1 MSKDAPAAASNELQP
16 VPIDL
21 HTPQLTLR
29 AILTGMVLGGLLS
42 VCNIYAGLTI
52 GWGMNMS
59 ITSAIL
65 AYGFWHTMHLA
76 FGARPWSILENN
88 INQTAGTAA
97 AAVSSA
103 GLVAGIPALALLAPE
118 KNLPWLHL
126 SIWTFSVCLVGIAI
140 AVGMR
145 KQLIIT
151 DKLPFPTGIATA
163 ATLRE
168 IHSQGAEAM
177 LKVVALLGAAV
188 VASAMFVLK
197 YVHVIASWSPASW
210 SMGGYPLKSLT
221 FSLNPSLLMYGV
233 GIIVGLRTTT
243 WLLFGSILGWL
254 VIAPPLIRQNYIR
267 LTISEPLPMLPQGV
281 VLPPE
286 PEGYAKYN
294 SDKKQL
300 EWKGQMSEAERE
312 RLLAMSS
319 DPLFQQAIAR
329 FYVRSQSAVRVPVSM
344 PAGVSL
350 NKLLVEYDA
359 DSGMLKAKSGIS
371 AADRAALLNASAD
384 PAWRDA
390 VEKLSANF
398 QYETTR
404 PLVFSRAVPRM
415 PSGFGLPQ
423 KWTGFVRYDRSK
435 GKLSVMGRLPDEALA
450 ESMTHIDQA
459 LSQHPARKAD
469 IEKFRASLVELHRES
484 ASPLLG
490 AVDATALTPL
500 VRYDAARQHLT
511 SRGVLSKGDEESA
524 VAAAGSNEIIIA
536 GMKSLS
542 AASKYQPAQANF
554 ADVVAWLLWPGVAL
568 MVVSSIVSF
577 GFSWRSI
584 ARTFTSR
591 RPSDGDVD
599 DDVPSQHLVSNQLW
613 LIGILVAGILS
624 VTLQMIYFDITW
636 WAASIGVLL
645 SFALAL
651 VAGRVAGETNTTPVG
666 AMGKVTQLVFGA
678 IAPGN
683 PAPNLMAATVTGG
696 AASKCAELLFDL
708 KAGRLVGASPKYQ
721 TFAQVCGA
729 LAGATIGTFGYLM
742 LLPNPKDQLF
752 SEPFTAPAVTT
763 WKAVAELFMIGF
775 KAIPEGTPMA
785 IIIACAFGVLLP
797 VLEKVLP
804 RKAAAFVPSPA
815 AIGLSFVIQGDVA
828 VAMFLGAAIA
838 ALVSNIYPDWSKRFL
853 VTLAAGMVAGDSLS
867 GAGVSLYEFTKL

>member
-1 MSKDAPAAASNELQP
+1 MSKDSPAPASNELQA

-21 HTPQLTLR
+21 HTPQLTIR
-29 AILTGMVLGGLLS
+29 AVLTGMVLGGLLS

-76 FGARPWSILENN
+76 FHTRPWSILENN

-103 GLVAGIPALALLAPE
+103 GLVAGIPALSLLAPE
-118 KNLPWLHL
+118 KTLPWIHL

-177 LKVVALLGAAV
+177 RKVVALLGAAV

-197 YVHVIASWSPASW
+197 YTHVIASWAPTSW
-210 SMGGYPLKSLT
+210 HVSGFSLKSLT

-243 WLLFGSILGWL
+243 WLILGSILGWL
-254 VIAPPLIRQNYIR
+254 VLAPPLIRQNYIR
-267 LTISEPLPMLPQGV
+267 LTISEPLPMLPEGI

-294 SDKKQL
+294 TDKKQL
-300 EWKGQMSEAERE
+300 EWKGQMSDAERA
-312 RLLAMSS
+312 RLLAMSD
-319 DPLFQQAIAR
+319 DPLFRQAIER
-329 FYVRSQSAVRVPVSM
+329 FYVRSQLSVRVPLSL
-344 PAGVSL
+344 PASTSTGAL
-350 NKLLVEYDA
+350 PVEYDSA
-359 DSGMLKAKSGIS
+359 SGMLKAKNGLT
-371 AADRAALLNASAD
+371 AADRTALLDASPD
-384 PAWRDA
+384 PVWRDA
-390 VEKLSANF
+390 VTRLHASF

-404 PLVFSRAVPRM
+404 PLVFSRVVPRM
-415 PSGFGLPQ
+415 PAGFGLPQ
-423 KWTGFVRYDRSK
+423 KWTGFMRYERSK
-435 GKLSVMGRLPDEALA
+435 GKLSVMGRLPEQALADGMTHVDEALR
-450 ESMTHIDQA
+450 
-459 LSQHPARKAD
+459 QHPSHQTD
-469 IEKFRASLVELHRES
+469 IEKFRTALVELQQES
-484 ASPLLG
+484 AAPLLS
-490 AVDATALTPL
+490 AVGLVDLTPL
-500 VRYDAARQHLT
+500 VRYNPADQRLT
-511 SRGVLSKGDEESA
+511 ARGVLAKSDEDA
-524 VAAAGSNEIIIA
+524 AIAAASGNATLVA
-536 GMKSLS
+536 GVKSVS
-542 AASKYQPAQANF
+542 AASKYQPAQATF

-584 ARTFTSR
+584 ARTFSAR
-591 RPSDGDVD
+591 RSAEGDVG
-599 DDVPSQHLVSNQLW
+599 DDVPAQHLVSNKLW

-624 VTLQMIYFDITW
+624 VALQMIYFEITW
-636 WAASIGVLL
+636 WAASIGVVL

-678 IAPGN
+678 IAPGS

-729 LAGATIGTFGYLM
+729 LAGATIGTAGYLL

-775 KAIPEGTPMA
+775 KAIPEGTPTA
-785 IIIACAFGVLLP
+785 IVIACAFGVLLP
-797 VLEKVLP
+797 VLEKILP
-804 RKAAAFVPSPA
+804 KKAAAFVPSPA

-838 ALVSNIYPDWSKRFL
+838 ALISKAYPDWSKRFL
-853 VTLAAGMVAGDSLS
+853 VTLAAGMVAGDSMS
-867 GAGVSLYEFTKL
+867 GAGVALYEFTKL